1 MGRIRISLFRC
12 MEIKRTTGL
21 VALRLFLFLVIP
33 NDTIP
38 ILSVCRVYTGVGCFV
53 SFSTLRLGNTQAR
66 VAQSLL
72 FLLVCAPGKVVVS

>member
-1 MGRIRISLFRC
+1 MGRIRISLFQR

-38 ILSVCRVYTGVGCFV
+38 ILSVCRVYTGVGCFI

-72 FLLVCAPGKVVVS
+72 FLLVCAPGKVAVS